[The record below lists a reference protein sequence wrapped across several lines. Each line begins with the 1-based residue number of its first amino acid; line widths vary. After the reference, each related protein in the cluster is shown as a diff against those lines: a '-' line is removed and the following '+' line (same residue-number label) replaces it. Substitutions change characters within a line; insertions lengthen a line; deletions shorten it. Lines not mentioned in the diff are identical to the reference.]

1 VPEEVVF
8 ATKPQL
14 AAQMLWHA
22 LDAGLPGKWVTG
34 DSVYGSNRPLRAGL
48 EERKKAYALEVRCSE
63 KVAVQGA
70 SKRVDRIAAGL
81 GAEQWQR
88 LEASDG
94 SKGPRLYDWAC
105 VELDKIDVPGW
116 QKWLVV
122 RRSLVEG
129 EKPADLSYVLVFAP
143 IGTTLQEMVT
153 VIGTRW
159 TVEQCF
165 EESKGEVGLDQY
177 EVRTF
182 QGWYR
187 HITLAMLAHAFLV
200 DLRMQS
206 QTQVKESGQNE
217 ELSEKKI
224 WRPSQPLSPSKTL
237 LAFKRLR
244 GLACP

>member
-1 VPEEVVF
+1 V
-8 ATKPQL
+8 KGQ
-14 AAQMLWHA
+14 
-22 LDAGLPGKWVTG
+22 
-34 DSVYGSNRPLRAGL
+34 
-48 EERKKAYALEVRCSE
+48 
-63 KVAVQGA
+63 
-70 SKRVDRIAAGL
+70 SKRVDLIASGL

-88 LEASDG
+88 LSAGDG
-94 SKGPRLYDWAC
+94 CKGPRLYDWAC

-143 IGTTLQEMVT
+143 TGTTLQEMVT

-177 EVRTF
+177 EVRSYH
-182 QGWYR
+182 GWYR

-206 QTQVKESGQNE
+206 QTQGKESGQNE
-217 ELSEKKI
+217 ESSEKKI
-224 WRPSQPLSPSKTL
+224 WRPSQPLSPSKSL